1 MTEDVFIFQV
11 EVQVR
16 PYTKRGVLSTINS
29 LFDPLG
35 FAAPV
40 VIQGRLLLRALTT
53 ESCDWDTPLSD
64 EKFKEWKLWRDS
76 LKELENVKIPR
87 TYATITL
94 FQAQRKEMCVFCDAS
109 TNAIAAVAYSRITSM
124 NGKVEVGF
132 MFGKA
137 KLAPRPDPRSLS
149 PDWSC
154 VQLFWLWK

>member
-1 MTEDVFIFQV
+1 MNEDVFIFQV
-11 EVQVR
+11 EDQMR

-87 TYATITL
+87 TYATFPL
-94 FQAQRKEMCVFCDAS
+94 FQAQGKKCVSFA
-109 TNAIAAVAYSRITSM
+109 M
-124 NGKVEVGF
+124 
-132 MFGKA
+132 
-137 KLAPRPDPRSLS
+137 RPQMLLQLS
-149 PDWSC
+149 HTAGLP
-154 VQLFWLWK
+154 V

>member
-1 MTEDVFIFQV
+1 MRLYI
-11 EVQVR
+11 R
-16 PYTKRGVLSTINS
+16 RGVLSTINS

-64 EKFKEWKLWRDS
+64 EKFKEWKVWRDS
-76 LKELENVKIPR
+76 LKELEHVKIPH
-87 TYATITL
+87 TYATIPL

-124 NGKVEVGF
+124 NGKVESRQISVPRLELCS
-132 MFGKA
+132 A
-137 KLAPRPDPRSLS
+137 VLAVEIAESIEDEIDTKLDAVTFIQTVRSS
-149 PDWSC
+149 
-154 VQLFWLWK
+154 